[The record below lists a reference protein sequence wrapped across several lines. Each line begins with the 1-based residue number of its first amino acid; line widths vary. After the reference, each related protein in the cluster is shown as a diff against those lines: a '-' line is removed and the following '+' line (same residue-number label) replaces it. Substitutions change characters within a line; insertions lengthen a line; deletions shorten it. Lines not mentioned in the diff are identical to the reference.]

1 MKEDWPQNLWTENWK
16 MQGSR
21 LVGEKVSIRVL
32 RLNSDCSPEA
42 GGSQHGQSQVTEG
55 TSGGDEATK
64 WVLEA
69 VLEIIGLHT

>member
-1 MKEDWPQNLWTENWK
+1 

-21 LVGEKVSIRVL
+21 LVGKKVSIRVL

-64 WVLEA
+64 
-69 VLEIIGLHT
+69 